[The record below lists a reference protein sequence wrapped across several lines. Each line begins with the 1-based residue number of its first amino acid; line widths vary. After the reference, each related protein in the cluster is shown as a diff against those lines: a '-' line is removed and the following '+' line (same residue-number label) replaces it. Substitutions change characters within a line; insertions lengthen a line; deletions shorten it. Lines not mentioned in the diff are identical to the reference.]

1 MTEWQS
7 LNQMVDAT
15 LIELVDDALIEKTPD
30 DCYTPTALGSAA
42 VAAGLNPE
50 DSLFLYDEMR
60 QALQHF
66 AMDCDLHVFYLF
78 TPINIT
84 LADIDWH
91 VFLDEINELDD
102 SGQRVMT
109 FCRINPAL
117 INRMAKS
124 LGSALPTTTPE
135 EILTARIYHR
145 FYTALQLRA
154 ICNEEPIH
162 KIASRFRT
170 TRGFVQSLS
179 TTCHSFAAGII
190 KFCERLGWGML
201 AAVLEHM
208 ADRLRAGARADLL
221 DLARIPFVKS
231 RTARALWENGYRSL
245 RSVAEAEVGAIAQV
259 LLLAQ
264 PKRAKTGG
272 DAEEGYLLKVRERAD
287 LVVKAA
293 GRLWEREV
301 VTDIEADI

>member
-1 MTEWQS
+1 
-7 LNQMVDAT
+7 MVDDT
-15 LIELVDDALIEKTPD
+15 LVQLVEEGLITKTPD
-30 DCYTPTALGSAA
+30 RCYTPTALGSAA

-78 TPINIT
+78 TPVNVP
-84 LADIDWH
+84 LADINWH

-102 SGQRVMT
+102 SGQRVMS

-117 INRMAKS
+117 INRMANS
-124 LGSALPTTTPE
+124 LGGSLPTTTPDE
-135 EILTARIYHR
+135 THTARINHR

-154 ICNEEPIH
+154 ICNEEPVH
-162 KIASRFRT
+162 KVAARFRT

-190 KFCERLGWGML
+190 KFCERMGWGML
-201 AAVLEHM
+201 AAILEHM

-245 RSVAEAEVGAIAQV
+245 RSVAEAEVGAIAQI

-264 PKRAKTGG
+264 PKRTKTSG
-272 DAEEGYLLKVRERAD
+272 DAEQGYLLKVRERAE
-287 LVVKAA
+287 VVVRAA
-293 GRLWEREV
+293 GRLWEREA